1 MKKIIA
7 LFTVLSVFMIGCT
20 KTEVTPSTESDRTV
34 IVSATIP
41 AEETSRVSYD
51 TSGAKLLNISL
62 AWNEEDKLKLCFVHN
77 GKYYYQDASL
87 QKGTIT
93 EGGKKAK
100 FKFTLPEGIPTGG
113 SFTLHA
119 VYQRTDGEESN
130 GGYFLK
136 DTEKYVFE
144 NCEESRIALK
154 KNENESDAGIIRPTL
169 KYTQENAKLST
180 LKNMPFEHLGWLM
193 AIHLTNTTN
202 RKINLGSALTL
213 QYKKEDT
220 SSSYIYNGNQSYDL
234 INVDLKT
241 KQIHSEKADNKL
253 VLFNIAN
260 SPFAKETL
268 DPQES
273 IVIYRWLIS
282 TPQIEEMSINLYPQ
296 NDAKITASTPLPPK
310 SIENGKVYHVYLKW
324 NDYQLEQGK

>member
-1 MKKIIA
+1 MKKIIV
-7 LFTVLSVFMIGCT
+7 LFTVLSVFMVGCT
-20 KTEVTPSTESDRTV
+20 KTEVTPSTENDRTV

-100 FKFTLPEGIPTGG
+100 FKITLPEGIPTEA

-130 GGYFLK
+130 GGHFLK

-144 NCEESRIALK
+144 NCEESHIALR

-202 RKINLGSALTL
+202 RKVNLASALTL

-220 SSSYIYNGNQSYDL
+220 SSYIYNGNQSYDL

-268 DPQES
+268 ETGES

-282 TPQIEEMSINLYPQ
+282 TPQIEEMSINLYPHD
-296 NDAKITASTPLPPK
+296 NTKITASTSLSRK
-310 SIENGKVYHVYLKW
+310 NVENGKVYHVYLKW

>member
-1 MKKIIA
+1 MKKIIV
-7 LFTVLSVFMIGCT
+7 LFTVLSVFMVGCT
-20 KTEVTPSTESDRTV
+20 KTEVIPSTENDRTV

-51 TSGAKLLNISL
+51 TSGDKLLNISL

-100 FKFTLPEGIPTGG
+100 FKITLPEGIPTGE

-130 GGYFLK
+130 GGHFLK
-136 DTEKYVFE
+136 NTEKYVFE

-193 AIHLTNTTN
+193 AIHLKNTAQKTV
-202 RKINLGSALTL
+202 KLASSLTL
-213 QYKKEDT
+213 QYKGNT
-220 SSSYIYNGNQSYDL
+220 SSSYIYNGNQSFDL
-234 INVDLKT
+234 INVNLKT
-241 KQIHSEKADNKL
+241 KEIHSGKTDNKV
-253 VLFNIAN
+253 VLFNITN

-268 DPQES
+268 ETGES

-296 NDAKITASTPLPPK
+296 NDAKITAKTPLSRK
-310 SIENGKVYHVYLKW
+310 DVEKGKVYHVYLKW
-324 NDYQLEQGK
+324 NDKQLEQGK

>member
-1 MKKIIA
+1 MKKIIV
-7 LFTVLSVFMIGCT
+7 LFTVLSVFMVGCT
-20 KTEVTPSTESDRTV
+20 KTEVTPSTENDRTV

-51 TSGAKLLNISL
+51 TSGDKLLNISL

-100 FKFTLPEGIPTGG
+100 FKITLPEGIPTGE

-169 KYTQENAKLST
+169 KYTQENTKLSM
-180 LKNMPFEHLGWLM
+180 LKNMPFEHLGWVM
-193 AIHLTNTTN
+193 AIHLKNTAQKTV
-202 RKINLGSALTL
+202 KLGTDLTL
-213 QYKKEDT
+213 QYKGNT
-220 SSSYIYNGNQSYDL
+220 SSSYIYNGNQSFDL
-234 INVDLKT
+234 INVNLKT
-241 KQIHSEKADNKL
+241 KEIHSGKTDNKV
-253 VLFNIAN
+253 VLFNITN

-268 DPQES
+268 ETGES
-273 IVIYRWLIS
+273 IILYRWLIS

-296 NDAKITASTPLPPK
+296 NDAKITAKTSLSHK
-310 SIENGKVYHVYLKW
+310 NVENGKVYHVYLKW
-324 NDYQLEQGK
+324 NDKQLEQGK